1 MSQDLNIS
9 VHFRRFFPDNKK
21 DIMHRKIG
29 QDSCKP
35 LKMWQLSKSRGTTGS
50 KLSILRK
57 RSCKEI
63 QECHSQMCYIVTA
76 LQGMA
81 SLGTQCKAKY
91 NNLIL
96 TNYLIKYANL

>member
-9 VHFRRFFPDNKK
+9 VHFKALFPRNKK

-29 QDSCKP
+29 QDSCKS
-35 LKMWQLSKSRGTTGS
+35 LKMRQLPKSRGTTGS
-50 KLSILRK
+50 KVSILRK

-63 QECHSQMCYIVTA
+63 QECHSQMRCIVTA

-91 NNLIL
+91 DNLIL